1 MKIAILP
8 AMLLALL
15 ACAAPAFAQT
25 KAQSSPEDRQRFVS
39 IVHSLERAPLDPGLQ
54 EDRGWAITW
63 LTDAPDV
70 TVNLCPD
77 AIPGVLE
84 KDYAHNPEILVQY
97 MVAMGAFII
106 ENPGKSNDPDAQQL
120 AGVES
125 ALNAYRVMRTA
136 QPDDKSPA
144 LEKLLGL
151 QSKGELPGFVHKAF
165 LRCLAKDAK

>member
-1 MKIAILP
+1 MKIATLP
-8 AMLLALL
+8 AVLLALL

-25 KAQSSPEDRQRFVS
+25 KAQSSPEDRQRLVS
-39 IVHSLERAPLDPGLQ
+39 IGHSLERAPLNPDLQ
-54 EDRGWAITW
+54 EDRSWAIAW

-97 MVAMGAFII
+97 MIAMGAFII
-106 ENPGKSNDPDAQQL
+106 ENPGKSNDADAQQL

-136 QPDDKSPA
+136 QPDEKSPA
-144 LEKLLGL
+144 LEKLLGI
-151 QSKGELPGFVHKAF
+151 QTKGELPGFVHKAF
-165 LRCLAKDAK
+165 VRCVAKSGS